1 MLGFL
6 RTGPSSITVPGEL
19 RGIEMAL
26 KNFTNYSSFS
36 ESERKKKREALF
48 ADAIKYA
55 ENGFPASEHL
65 ANAIQK
71 EIAKEPDPCQTH
83 SFYQS
88 QLRSDSWFEELK

>member
-26 KNFTNYSSFS
+26 ENFTNYSSLS
-36 ESERKKKREALF
+36 ESERKKKREVLF

-55 ENGFPASEHL
+55 ENGFSASKHL
-65 ANAIQK
+65 ADAIQSA
-71 EIAKEPDPCQTH
+71 IAKEPDDNQAH
-83 SFYQS
+83 SFNQS
-88 QLRSDSWFEELK
+88 QSDPWFQGLK